1 MKLNIFFDLILK
13 LILDLKYV
21 LIVFFLL
28 FLLSVFYFG
37 LFYEYYYI
45 DLTPFLKYVSDCK
58 NLIKYKREPIIDEHP
73 YISVCIA
80 AKNMENY
87 IEKNLLS
94 ILNQS
99 FQNFEIIVVNDGS
112 EDQTENII
120 NRMQSTEK
128 RIKLLSHKKNFGV
141 YRSRIEAILNSKS
154 KYTLIMDPDDMYLN
168 ENLFLKLYNHN
179 LKYNLDIIEFSVMHQ
194 IDSNNNIFIP
204 KLHIANHYHNFG
216 KNIIFQPELSN
227 ILYYLPG
234 TKQYSRTICRNIWNK
249 MIRNQLLIQSSKYI
263 GKDFYNKYIITTDDM
278 MLNIIVYQFAHN
290 FSNINFFGYLYVRR
304 NVSMSRGGG
313 KDLITT
319 RAKNYVFYF
328 VFFCKYIHDSNKDI
342 NYLFYEMKNL
352 EKNLLIIKEYKM
364 DIFKD
369 IILNLISKIQRE
381 NPLSDEFGKYLLNFS
396 IIFQN

>member
-13 LILDLKYV
+13 LILNLKYV

-94 ILNQS
+94 ILSQS

-128 RIKLLSHKKNFGV
+128 RIKLLSHKK
-141 YRSRIEAILNSKS
+141 
-154 KYTLIMDPDDMYLN
+154 TLAYIDPELK
-168 ENLFLKLYNHN
+168 LFLIQKV
-179 LKYNLDIIEFSVMHQ
+179 S
-194 IDSNNNIFIP
+194 
-204 KLHIANHYHNFG
+204 
-216 KNIIFQPELSN
+216 
-227 ILYYLPG
+227 IL
-234 TKQYSRTICRNIWNK
+234 
-249 MIRNQLLIQSSKYI
+249 
-263 GKDFYNKYIITTDDM
+263 
-278 MLNIIVYQFAHN
+278 
-290 FSNINFFGYLYVRR
+290 
-304 NVSMSRGGG
+304 
-313 KDLITT
+313 
-319 RAKNYVFYF
+319 
-328 VFFCKYIHDSNKDI
+328 
-342 NYLFYEMKNL
+342 
-352 EKNLLIIKEYKM
+352 
-364 DIFKD
+364 
-369 IILNLISKIQRE
+369 
-381 NPLSDEFGKYLLNFS
+381 
-396 IIFQN
+396 